1 MPRVCEKR
9 GSDKV
14 KILSTRLKE
23 KEEKIS
29 LVLERLTRE
38 SAKGTPVIV
47 EGRRDAETLR
57 SLAMTGK
64 IILAKTSGKSFLDV
78 ISEVK
83 NCGAKEVILLMDFD
97 RRGKEWTK
105 RLKQHLEKMR
115 IKPNTSFWRKLLSLT
130 GHEVKDIEG
139 LASYMKTLERKTGIL
154 NETSR
159 MQKESAT

>member
-1 MPRVCEKR
+1 MPRVCEKHE
-9 GSDKV
+9 SNKV

-83 NCGAKEVILLMDFD
+83 NCEAKEVILLMDFD
-97 RRGKEWTK
+97 RRGREGTK

-115 IKPNTSFWRKLLSLT
+115 IKPNTSFWRKLSNLT
-130 GHEVKDIEG
+130 RHEVKDIEG
-139 LASYMKTLERKTGIL
+139 LASYMKTLERKAGIL

-159 MQKESAT
+159 IRKESAI

>member
-1 MPRVCEKR
+1 MPRICEKH
-9 GSDKV
+9 GSNKV

-29 LVLERLTRE
+29 LVLQRLTRK
-38 SAKGTPVIV
+38 SAKGTPVLV

-57 SLAMTGK
+57 SLAITGK

-83 NCGAKEVILLMDFD
+83 NCEAKEVVLLMDFD

-115 IKPNTSFWRKLLSLT
+115 IKPNTSFWRKLSNLT
-130 GHEVKDIEG
+130 HHEVKDIEG
-139 LASYMKTLERKTGIL
+139 LASYIKTLERKAGIS
-154 NETSR
+154 NESSR
-159 MQKESAT
+159 IRKESET